1 VVRSIKLI
9 VAALIFIG
17 RIDVPL
23 IADSANRIV
32 GPVKYDG
39 FPMFFRK
46 EILAHEA
53 HRHPYIERLGM
64 IYMMK
69 LRNRKFGNRAG
80 ACWRLIFIFT
90 LMPWMRKYRLDI
102 DENEVDITFF
112 KFGKT
117 KNNNFSGRMPL
128 QTLVKLSKK
137 AKEASSVSA
146 VGVSKLLVSGRRK
159 GGPDDENGNLEADV
173 VALTQLNSSLA
184 YENDALKK
192 QLDELKSSLN
202 MSFRGRNELT
212 QEYESD

>member
-1 VVRSIKLI
+1 MTLCDIACLCHHYSSITQGLCRGTTLCLI
-9 VAALIFIG
+9 NFWDA
-17 RIDVPL
+17 
-23 IADSANRIV
+23 
-32 GPVKYDG
+32 
-39 FPMFFRK
+39 MK

-69 LRNRKFGNRAG
+69 LRNRDFGHRAG

-117 KNNNFSGRMPL
+117 KNNSFSGRMPL

-159 GGPDDENGNLEADV
+159 GGPDDENGNLGADV
-173 VALTQLNSSLA
+173 LALTQLNSSLA

-202 MSFRGRNELT
+202 MSFRGGNEFL